1 MKDSYK
7 KHNHR
12 LHIVIGC
19 GRLGASVAS
28 MLSSLGIEVIV
39 IDIAKESFGRL
50 PPSFTGFTIEA
61 DACDIH
67 VLEDADIKKA
77 GTILVATGDDNINIM
92 VSQIVK
98 LIYEAPVVVTRL
110 YDTEK
115 EALLTGSGIGVIYP
129 VKLEIE
135 AFRDIIGMSVEK
147 D

>member
-12 LHIVIGC
+12 VHIIIGC

-28 MLSSLGIEVIV
+28 MLSSSGIEVIV
-39 IDIAKESFGRL
+39 IDVSKNAFTKLST
-50 PPSFTGFTIEA
+50 SYTGFTIEA
-61 DACDIH
+61 DACDTH
-67 VLEDADIKKA
+67 VLENAGIKKA
-77 GTILVATGDDNINIM
+77 GAVLVATGDDNINIM

-98 LIYEAPVVVTRL
+98 VIYETPCVATRL

-135 AFRDIIGMSVEK
+135 AFKEIIGMTEEE
-147 D
+147 

>member
-19 GRLGASVAS
+19 GRLGAIIAS
-28 MLSSLGIEVIV
+28 ALSSRGIDVVI
-39 IDIAKESFGRL
+39 IDKSKDSFGRL
-50 PPSFTGFTIEA
+50 PTSFTGFTIEA
-61 DACDIH
+61 DASDTH
-67 VLEDADIKKA
+67 VLDNADIRKA
-77 GTILVATGDDNINIM
+77 GTVIVATGDDNINIM
-92 VSQIVK
+92 VSQIAKV
-98 LIYEAPVVVTRL
+98 IYETPNVITRL

-135 AFRDIIGMSVEK
+135 AFREIIGMTAEE
-147 D
+147 